1 MVLVAGLHPGRPAQT
16 MKAGGRVM
24 ANLIPPM
31 DDEAPPEFLAFV
43 AARLDMLRSEAGR
56 LTGGARSADEV
67 AMEVLADL
75 AGHWRGL
82 TVLGRLLHRNLA
94 GEYLDRRLTARTRQW
109 REDQVYPVEVTV
121 LRDTTWD
128 PPRRVME
135 QPQRE
140 PEPAETRYQR
150 PVETRSEPPD
160 VPAEES
166 LARQLAL
173 YLPSTVRRD
182 VAAVAEAEI
191 AWVHAYRRYVWRR
204 YCRIGGGYVL
214 LIGGMVQFMSQ
225 VSAPG

>member
-1 MVLVAGLHPGRPAQT
+1 
-16 MKAGGRVM
+16 M

-43 AARLDMLRSEAGR
+43 AARLDMLRREAGR

-67 AMEVLADL
+67 AMEVLVDL

-94 GEYLDRRLTARTRQW
+94 GEYLDHRLTARTRQW

-121 LRDTTWD
+121 LRDDTRD
-128 PPRRVME
+128 PPRRVRE

-140 PEPAETRYQR
+140 PVPEPVR
-150 PVETRSEPPD
+150 VED
-160 VPAEES
+160 S

-182 VAAVAEAEI
+182 VRAVAEAEI

>member
-1 MVLVAGLHPGRPAQT
+1 
-16 MKAGGRVM
+16 M

-43 AARLDMLRSEAGR
+43 AARLSMLRSEAGR

-67 AMEVLADL
+67 AMEVLVDL

-82 TVLGRLLHRNLA
+82 SILGRLLDRNLA

-128 PPRRVME
+128 PPPQRGMA
-135 QPQRE
+135 QSQRE
-140 PEPAETRYQR
+140 PQPAETRYER
-150 PVETRSEPPD
+150 PAEIRAGARSEP
-160 VPAEES
+160 EES
-166 LARQLAL
+166 LAQQLAL

-182 VAAVAEAEI
+182 VEAVAEAEI

-204 YCRIGGGYVL
+204 YGRICGGYVL

-225 VSAPG
+225 ISAPT